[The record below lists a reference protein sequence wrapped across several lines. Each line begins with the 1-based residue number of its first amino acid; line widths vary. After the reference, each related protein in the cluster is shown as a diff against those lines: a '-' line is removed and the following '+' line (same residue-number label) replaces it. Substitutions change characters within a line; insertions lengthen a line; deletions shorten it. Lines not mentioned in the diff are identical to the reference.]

1 MFLRK
6 KRLKKKIRTTKLR
19 RNVKKE
25 KYPMK
30 KSIDRIHIA
39 VFVVGL
45 LIGLSTGAFLDT
57 TKTGQELKQKYF
69 TSLST
74 TTQHTARMTR

>member
-1 MFLRK
+1 
-6 KRLKKKIRTTKLR
+6 
-19 RNVKKE
+19 
-25 KYPMK
+25 MK